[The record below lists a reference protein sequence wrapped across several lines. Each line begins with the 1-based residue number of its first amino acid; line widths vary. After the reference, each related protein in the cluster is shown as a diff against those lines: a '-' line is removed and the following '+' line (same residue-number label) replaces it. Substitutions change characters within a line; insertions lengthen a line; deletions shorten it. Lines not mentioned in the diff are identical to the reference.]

1 MKLIDPLRGNWV
13 IATKNRARGKM
24 YMTKSKS
31 KKAGQDLNK
40 I

>member
-24 YMTKSKS
+24 YMTKSK
-31 KKAGQDLNK
+31 KAGQDLNK